1 MNSSLPLTLERT
13 SFGFLLFST
22 AQPIDSDWVTLRRR
36 MVFCLEFCLMIGW
49 RQTAKTSERNESLD
63 SAKCFSHSMEKARER
78 LYIFFDACYLL
89 QFSSDLQTLSTGNV
103 ANVLNYLRK
112 KELLWLNL
120 FCGFYGMPRAVE
132 TEFPY
137 LC

>member
-49 RQTAKTSERNESLD
+49 RQTAKTVTVLSVSVIAWKRRG
-63 SAKCFSHSMEKARER
+63 KGCTFFSTPAISSNFHRICK
-78 LYIFFDACYLL
+78 LYR
-89 QFSSDLQTLSTGNV
+89 Q
-103 ANVLNYLRK
+103 
-112 KELLWLNL
+112 E
-120 FCGFYGMPRAVE
+120 M
-132 TEFPY
+132 
-137 LC
+137 